1 MRESESG
8 TLPRAKVWYGAKPN
22 NRVSQQTQAKSEL
35 LAKGGLDC
43 LWHETASPFPKFLNC
58 SSLSPLLSYQIVVQF
73 YNWKYYSHRNM
84 KVQGVPKKSGISV

>member
-35 LAKGGLDC
+35 LAKGVTFRMAFRMILRMIFRK
-43 LWHETASPFPKFLNC
+43 TFRMKF
-58 SSLSPLLSYQIVVQF
+58 
-73 YNWKYYSHRNM
+73 RM
-84 KVQGVPKKSGISV
+84 

>member
-35 LAKGGLDC
+35 LAKGDDSDSPSPRLVNFGLRV
-43 LWHETASPFPKFLNC
+43 
-58 SSLSPLLSYQIVVQF
+58 LS
-73 YNWKYYSHRNM
+73 
-84 KVQGVPKKSGISV
+84 VPKNI

>member
-35 LAKGGLDC
+35 LAKGGLVI
-43 LWHETASPFPKFLNC
+43 HAIHVIEM
-58 SSLSPLLSYQIVVQF
+58 SYHQ
-73 YNWKYYSHRNM
+73 R
-84 KVQGVPKKSGISV
+84 KVLP